1 MRRRR
6 FLTAA
11 AAAATFVGRLPA
23 DAQSSLS
30 TLAPGVLRVGT
41 YFINPPFEFVEDGKR
56 VGFEVDLIDEIARR
70 LNLRPEFVDTRW
82 EVMLQQMQQGL
93 YDCIVGGITLTPER
107 SRILAWSNPYMT
119 TTLSL
124 IVDTRRTPQIRDLA
138 GLRDATV
145 GVQAATTDYDIAVV
159 MRQRGQIKDIKIY
172 PFAQIADAITDL
184 SAGRITAVM
193 KVNPVA
199 VWLARHTAGLQIV
212 AQVPNDP
219 QPLGIGFAKGNPALL
234 AAVNQ
239 ALGAITQDGSYARL
253 TQKWGIG

>member
-1 MRRRR
+1 MQRRR
-6 FLTAA
+6 FLSIAA
-11 AAAATFVGRLPA
+11 AVATFAGRSPA
-23 DAQSSLS
+23 DAQTSVP

-41 YFINPPFEFVEDGKR
+41 YFVNPPFEFVENDKR

-70 LNLRPEFVDTRW
+70 LNLRPEFIDTRW

-107 SRILAWSNPYMT
+107 SQILAWSNPYMT

-124 IVDTRRTPQIRDLA
+124 IVDTRKTPQIRDLA

-159 MRQRGQIKDIKIY
+159 MRRRGEIKDIKVY
-172 PFAQIADAITDL
+172 PFAEIANAITDL
-184 SAGRITAVM
+184 AAGRITAVM

-199 VWLARHTAGLQIV
+199 VWLARHTPGLQIV

-219 QPLGIGFAKGNPALL
+219 QPLGIGFAKSNTTLL
-234 AAVNQ
+234 AGVNQ

>member
-1 MRRRR
+1 MRRRS
-6 FLTAA
+6 FLTIAA
-11 AAAATFVGRLPA
+11 AAAALAGRSPA
-23 DAQSSLS
+23 DAQTSLP

-41 YFINPPFEFVEDGKR
+41 YFINPPFEFVENGKR

-93 YDCIVGGITLTPER
+93 YDCIIGGITLTPER
-107 SRILAWSNPYMT
+107 SRILAWSTPYMT

-124 IVDTRRTPQIRDLA
+124 IVDARRTPQIRDLA

-159 MRQRGQIKDIKIY
+159 MRQRAEIKDIKVY
-172 PFAQIADAITDL
+172 PFAQIANAITDL
-184 SAGRITAVM
+184 AAGRITAVM

-199 VWLARHTAGLQIV
+199 VWLARQTPGLRIV

-219 QPLGIGFAKGNPALL
+219 QPLGIGFAKSNAALL

-239 ALGAITQDGSYARL
+239 ALGAMTRDGSYVRL
-253 TQKWGIG
+253 TQKWDVS